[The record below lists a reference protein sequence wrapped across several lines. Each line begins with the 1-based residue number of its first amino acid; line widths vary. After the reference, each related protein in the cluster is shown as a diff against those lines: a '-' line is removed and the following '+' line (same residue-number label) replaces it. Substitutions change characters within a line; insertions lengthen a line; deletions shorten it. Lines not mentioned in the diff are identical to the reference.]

1 MRYKPF
7 GNTGMQVSEM
17 ALGTWGIGGAGW
29 DDHPED
35 SRLEA
40 IRTAVDCGVNLID
53 TAPAYNAGAAER
65 HVGKVL
71 KDLGLRQK
79 MIITTKCGTEF
90 QGGAYVRDCSPEAV
104 VRECESSL
112 RNLQTDYIDLYLIHW
127 PDGKTPFSETM
138 DALSRLKR
146 QGKIL
151 HIGVSNFTREQMK
164 EAGQD
169 GLIEAYQAQH
179 SMVFP
184 NNEAAMAWASGQG
197 MGVMAYGALGGG
209 ILTGAIRE
217 RREYAPGD
225 SRSRFYQH
233 FREPM
238 FSRIMELLEEM
249 DRLSE
254 TRGGTP
260 LAQLALNWSAG
271 KPFVSTCVAGAQ
283 TGRKVRENAAAFD
296 WSLTPGERER
306 LDQAIAR
313 CLSGEKA

>member
-1 MRYKPF
+1 
-7 GNTGMQVSEM
+7 
-17 ALGTWGIGGAGW
+17 
-29 DDHPED
+29 
-35 SRLEA
+35 
-40 IRTAVDCGVNLID
+40 
-53 TAPAYNAGAAER
+53 
-65 HVGKVL
+65 
-71 KDLGLRQK
+71 
-79 MIITTKCGTEF
+79 
-90 QGGAYVRDCSPEAV
+90 
-104 VRECESSL
+104 
-112 RNLQTDYIDLYLIHW
+112 
-127 PDGKTPFSETM
+127 
-138 DALSRLKR
+138 
-146 QGKIL
+146 
-151 HIGVSNFTREQMK
+151 
-164 EAGQD
+164 
-169 GLIEAYQAQH
+169 
-179 SMVFP
+179 
-184 NNEAAMAWASGQG
+184 
-197 MGVMAYGALGGG
+197 MAYGALGGG